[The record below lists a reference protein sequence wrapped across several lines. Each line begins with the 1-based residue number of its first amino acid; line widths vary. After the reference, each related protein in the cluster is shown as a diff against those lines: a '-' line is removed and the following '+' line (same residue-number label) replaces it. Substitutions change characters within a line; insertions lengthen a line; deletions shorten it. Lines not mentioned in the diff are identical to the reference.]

1 MLTHSLKGAIAAV
14 ALLSGVPIAQGEET
28 RLLFTS
34 MSPAGGPNS
43 ALFRQWA
50 DKVSTESEGTL
61 KIDVRDGLALANY
74 GNVYDRVQDDV
85 VQIGWAIHPLIGGKF
100 PLSEIAGLPF
110 MADNAQYAGAALWRL
125 YKSGLLDS
133 EYKDVVPVWFTMSG
147 QSGIHY
153 AKTPRSKDNLSGLK
167 VGVLNPTHGNVVRR
181 LEGTA
186 MALSSTEY
194 FEALQRGTI
203 DAGIISWA
211 AFQPFKLQEV
221 TTYHLEGPLGANTMM
236 FFMSRKKWDAL
247 PAAARKSLE
256 ANGGEKQSLSFGNYM
271 ETQASDQRTP
281 LLGSGKH
288 TIEQLNADQR
298 AKWEKDI
305 VGPVNEEWAKSR
317 ANGDKVLDTF
327 RKTYADV
334 KAGRAGP

>member
-1 MLTHSLKGAIAAV
+1 MRSLGMKGAITAL
-14 ALLSGVPIAQGEET
+14 ALLSAASAACGEET

-50 DKVSTESEGTL
+50 DKVSAEGDGTL
-61 KIDVRDGLALANY
+61 KIEVRDGLALANY

-110 MADNAQYAGAALWRL
+110 VADNAQYAGAALWRL
-125 YKSGLLDS
+125 YKTGLLDA
-133 EYKDVVPVWFTMSG
+133 EYKDIVPIWFTMSG
-147 QSGIHY
+147 QAGIHY
-153 AKTPRSKDNLSGLK
+153 AKTPKSKDNLSGLK
-167 VGVLNPTHGNVVRR
+167 VGVLNPTHGKVVRN
-181 LEGTA
+181 LEGTPI
-186 MALSSTEY
+186 ALPSTEY

-236 FFMSRKKWDAL
+236 FFMSRKKWDTL
-247 PAAARKSLE
+247 PAAARTSLE

-281 LLGSGKH
+281 LLGSSKH
-288 TIEQLNADQR
+288 TIEQLSADQR
-298 AKWEKDI
+298 AKWEKEV

-317 ANGDKVLDTF
+317 ANGDKVVEAF
-327 RKTYADV
+327 RKIYADV
-334 KAGRAGP
+334 KAGRPGP